1 MIIKPNAVAAITYTL
16 KDDEGKTID
25 TNVGRSP
32 LYYLHGHGNL
42 VPGLEKELEGKG
54 KGDRVQ
60 TVVAPEQG
68 YGTYDETRTF
78 EVPNADLGPNINPQ
92 KGMVLSMRGPG
103 GGAIPVTVIKVK
115 LNSVVLDGNH
125 ELAGKNLHFDV
136 TIDDVRKAT
145 KEELT
150 HGHAHGPTGHG
161 HAH

>member
-78 EVPNADLGPNINPQ
+78 EVPKADLGPNINPQ

>member
-78 EVPNADLGPNINPQ
+78 EVPKADLGPNISPQ

-136 TIDDVRKAT
+136 TIEDVRKAT

>member
-1 MIIKPNAVAAITYTL
+1 MIIKPNAVAALTYTL
-16 KDDEGKTID
+16 TDDEGKTID

-42 VPGLEKELEGKG
+42 VPGLEKELEGKS

-60 TVVAPEQG
+60 TVVAPEQA
-68 YGTYDETRTF
+68 YGVYDETRTF
-78 EVPNADLGPNINPQ
+78 EVPKADLGPNINPQ

-103 GGAIPVTVIKVK
+103 GGALPVTVLKVK

-136 TIDDVRKAT
+136 TIEDVRKAT